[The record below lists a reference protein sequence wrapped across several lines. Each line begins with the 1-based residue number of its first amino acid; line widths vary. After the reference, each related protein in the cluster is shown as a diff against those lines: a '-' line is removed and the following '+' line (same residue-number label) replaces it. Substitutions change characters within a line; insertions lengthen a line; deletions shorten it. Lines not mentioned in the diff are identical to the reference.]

1 MFGKITPEKPVS
13 VQEMERA
20 IEKAERKISEAY
32 KRKSVLDAG
41 SLFSEALSRLEDT
54 AIELKKKC
62 GMMSY
67 VSGTRI
73 GTFGDLLNKKNK

>member
-1 MFGKITPEKPVS
+1 MFGKIMPEKPVS
-13 VQEMERA
+13 IQKQNKTV
-20 IEKAERKISEAY
+20 EKAERKIREAS
-32 KRKSVLDAG
+32 KRISVLDAG
-41 SLFSEALSRLEDT
+41 TPFQEALSKMEDT

-62 GMMSY
+62 GMPC

>member
-1 MFGKITPEKPVS
+1 MLKKITPEKPVS
-13 VQEMERA
+13 VQEMKRA

-41 SLFSEALSRLEDT
+41 TLSSEGLSRLEDT

-62 GMMSY
+62 GMSC